1 MSFGI
6 TTKDLEN
13 VMGMLNIEPSTDEP
27 HEGWRPLIFDAG
39 ERNLKNM
46 ADYLIS
52 KGAVWTEIE
61 YMESF
66 EEDDPKDEYMVESGY
81 LENCN
86 RIKNAIEWVWENPHN
101 AILCIDTASI
111 ILFMRVEYMKGLIP
125 EMFLETNGC
134 YVILDLLA
142 LWNWEKKTLGLKP
155 EYLFDIPGAFLT
167 APVIQVL
174 NASQDPNSSDGYED
188 LIKTQNMRPEDFDA
202 ADEDNDTHVFFDK
215 EHDWNYTTASIFANK
230 VFRINW
236 LDEMEG
242 PSIFKI
248 QMEGLN
254 PILNWVSRSK
264 DLTSSVIDYATNL
277 KV

>member
-1 MSFGI
+1 MSI
-6 TTKDLEN
+6 TTKDLED
-13 VMGMLNIEPSTDEP
+13 VMDMLDIEPNTGEP
-27 HEGWRPLIFDAG
+27 HEGWQPLILDVG
-39 ERNLKNM
+39 KENLKHM
-46 ADYLIS
+46 ADYQIS

-66 EEDDPKDEYMVESGY
+66 DQDDPKDEYMAKSGY

-101 AILCIDTASI
+101 AILCIDTVSI

-142 LWNWEKKTLGLKP
+142 LWNWETKTLGLKP

-174 NASQDPNSSDGYED
+174 NATRDPNGSDGYEE

-202 ADEDNDTHVFFDK
+202 TDEDNDTHVFFDN
-215 EHDWNYTTASIFANK
+215 EHDWEYTTASLFANK
-230 VFRINW
+230 AFSISM
-236 LDEMEG
+236 LDQVEG
-242 PSIFKI
+242 PSVFKLR
-248 QMEGLN
+248 MKGLN
-254 PILNWVSRSK
+254 TILNWVSRSK
-264 DLTSSVIDYATNL
+264 DLTSSVLDYATNM